1 MTECMICGS
10 TAMCNCTRCSH
21 CNQPNDKCRCYEPR
35 GAGPDL
41 VNAPPHYRQ
50 GDIECIDAIRAMLT
64 PEEFRGFVKGNV
76 VKYCWRER
84 HKGGDESLAKADWY
98 LGRLV

>member
-1 MTECMICGS
+1 MS
-10 TAMCNCTRCSH
+10 ANNNHRCSH
-21 CNQPNDKCRCYEPR
+21 CNQFENSCRCFNTQSS
-35 GAGPDL
+35 PDL

-64 PEEFRGFVKGNV
+64 PEEFRGYVKGNV